1 MSNLGLDQAIEAE
14 GGKIVRV
21 SVGDRNVVDK
31 MIEGK
36 YSLGGEAS
44 GHLIFRDHSLVGDGL
59 IAAIK
64 VIEVMLQCNKPLSH
78 LRRCINYFPQLKCDL
93 VVKEKIP
100 LEDKPQLM
108 NEIVG
113 LRNSLSGASRLLVRY
128 SGTEPKI
135 RLLVE
140 GEDMN
145 EVKQCLENLK
155 NTVFTHLNVL
165 DIQ

>member
-1 MSNLGLDQAIEAE
+1 
-14 GGKIVRV
+14 
-21 SVGDRNVVDK
+21 
-31 MIEGK
+31 
-36 YSLGGEAS
+36 
-44 GHLIFRDHSLVGDGL
+44 
-59 IAAIK
+59 
-64 VIEVMLQCNKPLSH
+64 MLKK
-78 LRRCINYFPQLKCDL
+78 FPNGVKKFN
-93 VVKEKIP
+93 VKEKIP
-100 LEDKPQLM
+100 LENKPQLM

-113 LRNSLSGASRLLVRY
+113 LQNSLSGVSRLLVRY

-145 EVKQCLENLK
+145 EVNQCLENLK